1 MPPKCSFF
9 SLESEETGCGETS
22 VKKGKYPFAIDFD
35 FDSYFLWY
43 LFVLQI
49 ASASGATSQ
58 GPGETF

>member
-35 FDSYFLWY
+35 FEIFSV
-43 LFVLQI
+43 VLI
-49 ASASGATSQ
+49 CS
-58 GPGETF
+58 PDC

>member
-1 MPPKCSFF
+1 M
-9 SLESEETGCGETS
+9 
-22 VKKGKYPFAIDFD
+22 KKGKYPFAIDFD